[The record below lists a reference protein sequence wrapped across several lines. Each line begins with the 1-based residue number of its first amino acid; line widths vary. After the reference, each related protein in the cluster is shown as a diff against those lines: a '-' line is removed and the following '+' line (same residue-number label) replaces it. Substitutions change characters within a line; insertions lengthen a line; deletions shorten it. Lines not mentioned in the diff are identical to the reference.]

1 MTLPPVPPIG
11 SLMPALLQFVIVLGG
26 LLALV
31 LVPPARGDMLLLP
44 LHPGVSTQ
52 RAAVDSGAVVLG
64 VGRFG
69 GVVVRGD
76 RARLM
81 PSMLR
86 AGVAVVAAAPIL
98 CGEGAA

>member
-1 MTLPPVPPIG
+1 MKPGPASSLN
-11 SLMPALLQFVIVLGG
+11 SLMPALLQCAIVLGG

-31 LVPPARGDMLLLP
+31 LMPPRQGDMLLLP

-86 AGVAVVAAAPIL
+86 SGVAVVAAAPIL
-98 CGEGAA
+98 CGEGTA